1 MVVVLMCLPLL
12 TLNRSVGY
20 ERGRQTSVVR
30 QETAHAA
37 ILPEVSY

>member
-1 MVVVLMCLPLL
+1 MVVVLMCFPFL

-30 QETAHAA
+30 QGTAHAES
-37 ILPEVSY
+37 LPEVSY